1 MTSTRAMPRG
11 PTMTAG
17 GIRWTWNN
25 NSKKKPMLNKLIWNH
40 LLRCRIDDM
49 ELSVRPSNCL
59 RNNKIYYIGD
69 LIQKTEDELLSIK
82 NFGQESLS
90 EIKYELEKYGLTLST
105 PLEDW
110 PPVDLESHSRII
122 EEQESEK
129 QEWQHRSL
137 TLDQYREILF
147 QKQLH
152 KIRLTRRQ
160 LYAKFCVKP
169 GVISNEIRNGI
180 PQYDKLLEND
190 NAE

>member
-1 MTSTRAMPRG
+1 M
-11 PTMTAG
+11 MTAG
-17 GIRWTWNN
+17 GISRTWNN
-25 NSKKKPMLNKLIWNH
+25 SNSKKKPMLNKLIWNH

-69 LIQKTEDELLSIK
+69 LIQKTENDLLSIK
-82 NFGQESLS
+82 NFGQESLA

-110 PPVDLESHSRII
+110 PPVDLEKHSPIV
-122 EEQESEK
+122 EEQGLEE
-129 QEWQHRSL
+129 QAWQHRSL

-160 LYAKFCVKP
+160 LAAKFGVKP
-169 GVISNEIRNGI
+169 GVISTAMRKGI
-180 PQYDKLLEND
+180 SKYDKLLEND